1 MTEATTEYRPRW
13 QTVPTS
19 TVSFNI
25 CEATHAK
32 FHSMAQGMG
41 ISDSEFIRRAIKAY
55 VQGNT
60 GYVPMKPDSTR
71 VDKGT
76 IWNEY
81 QPTPEELERSLRF
94 NRWSN
99 KKAGQRVR
107 AYFDLMDKC
116 PDLTGLDKP
125 QRKTKRATISK
136 KVEAVI
142 EPVEKPKPIVDPKPV
157 EIPVP
162 YVKPAIPIMPMNAE
176 CAKYPDEAVL
186 EQGRHEGKA
195 VMRWSLKPAVY
206 LSQRW
211 LDRLQPYPE
220 VDTPRAR
227 KMLALMEGI
236 STLDYT
242 VIEERAA
249 LCERLGEEWGI
260 TPIEEQLSL
269 AIYTNMMVYVNE
281 LYIPRV
287 E

>member
-1 MTEATTEYRPRW
+1 MTEATTEYRPRF
-13 QTVPTS
+13 TNVPSS

-25 CEATHAK
+25 SEALHTLM
-32 FHSMAQGMG
+32 HSMALGEG
-41 ISDSEFIRRAIKAY
+41 ISDSELIRRAIHAY
-55 VQGNT
+55 IHANSGFASMEQ
-60 GYVPMKPDSTR
+60 DITR
-71 VDKGT
+71 VNKGA

-81 QPTPEELERSLRF
+81 QPTPEEEERSLRF

-186 EQGRHEGKA
+186 EQGRHEGKV
-195 VMRWSLKPAVY
+195 VMQWSLKPAVY

-211 LDRLQPYPE
+211 LDGLKPYPE
-220 VDTPRAR
+220 VDTPLAR

-242 VIEERAA
+242 VIEERATI
-249 LCERLGEEWGI
+249 CQRLGNEWKI
-260 TPIEEQLSL
+260 TPIEVQLSL
-269 AIYTNMMVYVNE
+269 AIYTNMMDYVFA
-281 LYIPRV
+281 LYIPHV
-287 E
+287 S

>member
-13 QTVPTS
+13 QTVPSS

-25 CEATHAK
+25 CEATHTQ
-32 FHSMAQGMG
+32 FHSMALGMG
-41 ISDSEFIRRAIKAY
+41 ISDSEFIRRAIHSY
-55 VQGNT
+55 VQGNM
-60 GYVPMKPDSTR
+60 GYVPMKHDSTR
-71 VDKGT
+71 VLKGT
-76 IWNEY
+76 IWNIY
-81 QPTPEELERSLRF
+81 QPTPKELERTSRF
-94 NRWSN
+94 RRWSDT
-99 KKAGQRVR
+99 KAGQRVR

-136 KVEAVI
+136 KVEAVEAVI
-142 EPVEKPKPIVDPKPV
+142 EPVEKPKPV

-162 YVKPAIPIMPMNAE
+162 YVKPEMPIMPMNAE

-186 EQGRHEGKA
+186 EQGTYEGKV

-211 LDRLQPYPE
+211 LDGLTPYPE
-220 VDTPRAR
+220 VDTPLAR
-227 KMLALMEGI
+227 KMLALTEGL

-242 VIEERAA
+242 VIEERAEQ
-249 LCERLGEEWGI
+249 CQRLGREWKI
-260 TPIEEQLSL
+260 TPIEKTLSL
-269 AIYTNMMVYVNE
+269 NIYENMMSYVFE
-281 LYIPRV
+281 LYKPLA

>member
-1 MTEATTEYRPRW
+1 MTEATTVYRPRFK
-13 QTVPTS
+13 TVPTS

-81 QPTPEELERSLRF
+81 QPTPEEEERSLRF

-125 QRKTKRATISK
+125 QRKPKRATIPK
-136 KVEAVI
+136 KVEAVEAVI
-142 EPVEKPKPIVDPKPV
+142 KPVEEPKPV

-186 EQGRHEGKA
+186 EQGRHEGKV
-195 VMRWSLKPAVY
+195 VMQWSLKPAVY

-211 LDRLQPYPE
+211 LDGLKPYPE
-220 VDTPRAR
+220 VDTPLAR

-242 VIEERAA
+242 VIEERAT
-249 LCERLGEEWGI
+249 LCQRLGNEWKI
-260 TPIEEQLSL
+260 TPIEVQLSL
-269 AIYTNMMVYVNE
+269 AIYTNMMDYVFA
-281 LYIPRV
+281 LYIPHV
-287 E
+287 S